1 MSKYDIYL
9 QENSHVLKNKLGIT
23 DEKELDIAESAMV
36 RANMNLLYESGFY
49 DFSARG
55 MCELHRRL
63 FSDIYD
69 WAGEYRSINMRK
81 REEILAG
88 GSVWYSNWDTIDRD
102 LKTAWK
108 KINAVNWQSL
118 DHHDF
123 AVSVAHLFPAVWQ
136 VHPFREGNTRTTV
149 MMLAFFAEKYGYYFD
164 YELMAASA
172 GYVRNAFVLCC
183 FGENSEYEHLETI
196 LLDAIS
202 TEPIDETEDDTDTD
216 DSKTSKYQKYYT
228 KDYTPTPHEYV
239 EDLEE

>member
-23 DEKELDIAESAMV
+23 DEQELDIAESAMV
-36 RANMNLLYESGFY
+36 RANMNLLYETGFD
-49 DFSARG
+49 DFSAQG
-55 MCELHRRL
+55 MCELHRQL
-63 FSDIYD
+63 FSDVDD
-69 WAGEYRSINMRK
+69 WAGKYRSINVQK
-81 REEILAG
+81 REAILAG
-88 GSVWYSNWDTIDRD
+88 KSVWYSNWDTIDRD
-102 LKTAWK
+102 LKAAWN
-108 KINAVNWQSL
+108 KINAVDWQSL
-118 DHHDF
+118 NRHDF

-183 FGENSEYEHLETI
+183 FGEYSEYEHLEKI

-202 TEPIDETEDDTDTD
+202 TEPIDETEGNTDIPE
-216 DSKTSKYQKYYT
+216 SRSSKYEKYYT
-228 KDYTPTPHEYV
+228 DYKPTPHEYV
-239 EDLEE
+239 EDTEE